1 MVLLTALIA
10 VGMALAHLFS
20 GKLLFLSGVPRS
32 PWLSAAGG
40 ISVAYVFLHVL
51 PELGERQGAIEE
63 AGGLGLAFLEH
74 HVYVMALAGLGLFYG
89 LERAAK
95 SARDRDDGGS
105 EGALVFWLHIA
116 SFSVYNAL
124 IGYLL
129 LHRETPGLQSL
140 LLYSFAL
147 TLHFVVND
155 YGLREDHKGA
165 YDRIGRWILTAAIF
179 VGWGIGLVSEIHETA
194 LAVLF
199 AFLAGG
205 IVLNTLKEEL
215 PKERESR
222 FWAFA
227 LGGVAYA
234 TLLLAL

>member
-10 VGMALAHLFS
+10 AGMALAHLFS
-20 GKLLFLSGVPRS
+20 GKLLFLSGIPRS

-179 VGWGIGLVSEIHETA
+179 VGWGIGLVSEIHEAA

>member
-1 MVLLTALIA
+1 MILLTALIA
-10 VGMALAHLFS
+10 VGMALTHLFS
-20 GKLLFLSGVPRS
+20 VKLLFLSGIPRS

-74 HVYVMALAGLGLFYG
+74 HVYVMALVGLGLFYG

-95 SARDRDDGGS
+95 SARDQDDGGS
-105 EGALVFWLHIA
+105 KGALVFWLHMA

-140 LLYSFAL
+140 LFYSLAL
-147 TLHFVVND
+147 ILHFVVND

-165 YDRIGRWILTAAIF
+165 YDRLGRWILAAAIF
-179 VGWGIGLVSEIHETA
+179 VGWGVGLVSEIHEAA

-215 PKERESR
+215 PKERKSR

-227 LGGVAYA
+227 LGGGAYA
-234 TLLLAL
+234 ILLLAL